1 MNEEQ
6 AVQCPV
12 AAAYLVV
19 SPMEEE
25 LAGPIEHEE
34 LVIALPPEPVAV
46 QRQRYIYDIANPVRA
61 MRHLLEDI
69 AHVREILKYLES
81 PECRDDMNNDHALI
95 REHIKDHTII
105 FKGLLSTKERL
116 ETIVVRHR

>member
-25 LAGPIEHEE
+25 LAGPIEHEK
-34 LVIALPPEPVAV
+34 LVIALPPVTV